1 MICPQL
7 RTLVSYLKIIE
18 KVSLNDRLQ
27 RKHITMILDGY
38 KCYEEN
44 EIRQH
49 DKQRQGITLD
59 MKVKDSLFE
68 KVVPKYPPE

>member
-1 MICPQL
+1 
-7 RTLVSYLKIIE
+7 
-18 KVSLNDRLQ
+18 
-27 RKHITMILDGY
+27 MILDGY

-44 EIRQH
+44 EIRQR
-49 DKQRQGITLD
+49 DKQRQGITLA